1 METIIGTVLEYE
13 DAGAFW
19 FLEVTGENEVLITC
33 NGEDKKYKTET
44 PITKTEVKDNYF
56 KVYTENGN
64 VYSFEMD
71 EDDRTL
77 SVDIFNQKNEHI
89 KTIDVY
95 DFEDGM
101 VEL

>member
-1 METIIGTVLEYE
+1 MGTILEYE

-19 FLEVTGENEVLITC
+19 FLEVTGEKDITITC
-33 NGEDKKYKTET
+33 NGENKRYETDT
-44 PITKTEVKDNYF
+44 PIVKAEVKDNYF

-89 KTIDVY
+89 QNIDVY

-101 VEL
+101 IEF

>member
-1 METIIGTVLEYE
+1 MEKIIGIVLEYE

-33 NGEDKKYKTET
+33 NGEDKKYKTES
-44 PITKTEVKDNYF
+44 PIVKVEVENNYF
-56 KVYTENGN
+56 MVYTENGYA
-64 VYSFEMD
+64 YSFEMD
-71 EDDRTL
+71 EDDRVL
-77 SVDIFNQKNEHI
+77 KVDFLNQKNELI

-101 VEL
+101 VKL